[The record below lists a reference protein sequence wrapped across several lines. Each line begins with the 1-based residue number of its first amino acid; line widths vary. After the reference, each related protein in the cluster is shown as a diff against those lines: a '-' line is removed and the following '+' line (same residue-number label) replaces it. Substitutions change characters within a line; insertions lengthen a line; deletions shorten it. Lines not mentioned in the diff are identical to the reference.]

1 MSDDRI
7 ADSLISTGESFFR
20 DGDLKM
26 KRVRLLSLT
35 ALAPLFVSSA
45 LAQVALVPGLAA
57 CKDRDNMRRLV
68 ELTDLGDL
76 AAAQELFARGVKSD
90 DCRMLA
96 GDDVVI
102 EMTPLFMRVVK
113 AHIRGNPDIYW
124 ILQ

>member
-1 MSDDRI
+1 
-7 ADSLISTGESFFR
+7 
-20 DGDLKM
+20 M

>member
-1 MSDDRI
+1 
-7 ADSLISTGESFFR
+7 
-20 DGDLKM
+20 M

-35 ALAPLFVSSA
+35 ALAPLFVSGA
-45 LAQVALVPGLAA
+45 LAQVALVPGLAG

-68 ELTDLGDL
+68 ELTDQGDI

-96 GDDVVI
+96 GDDIVI
-102 EMTPLFMRVVK
+102 EMMTPFARLSK